1 MLSLARQTELSAV
14 REPYIEQTNRRPDL
28 SRRAFLKTGALA
40 TAGLVSGVVAHGTAQ
55 AKQDATAP
63 RIAIVGAGL
72 SGLVAA
78 YQLKKAGY
86 RANVYE
92 AEVRIGGR
100 VFSVPNLMAYGIVSE
115 LGGEFIDTTHTD
127 LLGLVREFGLELID
141 RQAET
146 RALGFTDR
154 FIFRGQTH
162 TTRQVADALAPFL
175 ARMKPDSDRVAAADN
190 YRDDP
195 ELVALDRLSVAEYLE
210 RLKVEGWL
218 RNLLDVMY
226 VTEFGLETGEQ
237 SALNLIDLP
246 SMITDKNTVELF
258 GESDERYKVQGGN
271 QRITDTLVER
281 LEGQIELSRR
291 LEAISENGS
300 GYRLTFES
308 AGGSAKEVDA
318 DFVILSL
325 PFSVLRNVS
334 LRVTLPPVTQQA
346 IDELGYGTNAKL
358 LLGFERRVWRDSK
371 ASGVVFT
378 DLPFQTT
385 WDHGIGQRVNAG
397 GLTVFTGG
405 KGGLAMGQGSAVS
418 QASRLLPSIEVA
430 LPGAREAWNG
440 LVRRAQWPDMP
451 FTRGSYACYK
461 PGQLSAFSGVATRP
475 VGRLFFAGEHCS
487 EDFQGYMNGAAETG
501 RRAAEGILAAL

>member
-1 MLSLARQTELSAV
+1 M
-14 REPYIEQTNRRPDL
+14 

-40 TAGLVSGVVAHGTAQ
+40 TAGLVSGVAVHGPAL
-55 AKQDATAP
+55 ARQDAVAP

-72 SGLVAA
+72 AGLTAA
-78 YQLKKAGY
+78 YHLKKAGY
-86 RANVYE
+86 RATVYE

-146 RALGFTDR
+146 RAAGLTDR
-154 FIFRGQTH
+154 FVFRGQTH

-175 ARMKPDSDRVAAADN
+175 ARMKPDSDRVAAAEN

-195 ELVALDRLSVAEYLE
+195 EIVSLDRLSVAEYLD

-218 RNLLDVMY
+218 RDLLDVMY
-226 VTEFGLETGEQ
+226 VTEYGLETGEQ

-246 SMITDKNTVELF
+246 SAITDKKDLELF

-291 LEAISENGS
+291 LEAVSENGS

-325 PFSVLRNVS
+325 PFSVLRTVTMS
-334 LRVTLPPVTQQA
+334 VTLPPVTQQA

-371 ASGVVFT
+371 ASGVVFS

-405 KGGLAMGQGSAVS
+405 KGGLALGQGAAVS

-461 PGQLSAFSGVATRP
+461 PGQTSAFSGVAMRP
-475 VGRLFFAGEHCS
+475 VRRLFFAGEHCS

-501 RRAAEGILAAL
+501 RRAAEGILATL